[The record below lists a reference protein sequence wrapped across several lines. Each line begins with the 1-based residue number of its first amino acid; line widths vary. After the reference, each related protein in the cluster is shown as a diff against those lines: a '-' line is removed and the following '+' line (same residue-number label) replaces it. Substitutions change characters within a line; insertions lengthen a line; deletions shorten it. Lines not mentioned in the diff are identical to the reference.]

1 MAEAKTYRQRMQ
13 HAKRARLYAER
24 FETGSRRGI
33 NEREQRAVA
42 TIFAALTDVK
52 TVLDIPSGA
61 GRFAK
66 VLAHGRE
73 LIEADVAAEI
83 LEFARERA
91 EKAGL
96 KLTFLQCDAS
106 QIPLPD
112 GAVDC
117 VFCNRLLHHILSV
130 KEREVFLREF
140 HRVTRKYLVV
150 SFFDYHA
157 FGGVRKLFKALK
169 GRKPKYDQQPTFA
182 DFTKEIA
189 GCGFNVREVVAT
201 GAPWVAQKFF
211 VLEKSTR
218 GRSAVASTLAD
229 QRK

>member
-24 FETGSRRGI
+24 FETGSRRRI
-33 NEREQRAVA
+33 DEREQRAVA
-42 TIFAALTDVK
+42 KIFTTLADVK
-52 TVLDIPSGA
+52 SVLDIPSGA

-66 VLAHGRE
+66 ILSEGRE

-83 LEFARERA
+83 LGLARERA
-91 EKAGL
+91 ERAGL
-96 KLTFLQCDAS
+96 RIAFLQCDAS
-106 QIPLPD
+106 KIPLPD

-117 VFCNRLLHHILSV
+117 VFCNRLLHHILSA
-130 KEREVFLREF
+130 KERDLFLREF
-140 HRVTRKYLVV
+140 HRVTRTYLVI

-157 FGGVRKLFKALK
+157 FGGVRKLLKALK

-182 DFTKEIA
+182 EFTLEIA
-189 GCGFNVREVVAT
+189 RCGFNVREVVAT

-211 VLEKSTR
+211 VLEKSLNGGSR
-218 GRSAVASTLAD
+218 L
-229 QRK
+229 

>member
-24 FETGSRRGI
+24 FENGSRRGI

-42 TIFAALTDVK
+42 NIFESLADVRS
-52 TVLDIPSGA
+52 VVDVPSGA

-66 VLAHGRE
+66 VLSGGRQ
-73 LIEADVAAEI
+73 LIEADVAFEI

-91 EKAGL
+91 EKAEL
-96 KLTFLQCDAS
+96 NIAFLQSDAAKL
-106 QIPLPD
+106 PLAD
-112 GAVDC
+112 GSVDC
-117 VFCNRLLHHILSV
+117 VFCNRLLHHIVSAE
-130 KEREVFLREF
+130 EREVFLREF
-140 HRVTRKYLVV
+140 HRVSRKYLVI

-157 FGGVRKLFKALK
+157 FGGVRKLLKALK

-182 DFTKEIA
+182 QFTEELA
-189 GCGFNVREVVAT
+189 RCDFNVREVVAT

-211 VLEKSTR
+211 VLEK
-218 GRSAVASTLAD
+218 AV
-229 QRK
+229 QRR